1 MTIFIIEDEDM
12 AARRLQKLI
21 QDCEPAA
28 RILGRADGIESTVDW
43 LKSHPKPDLIFMDI
57 HLSDGSAFEIF
68 SRYQVQ
74 SPVIFSTA
82 YDQYAIQAFKHHTID
97 YLLKPVKLEE
107 LRQAL
112 AKYQRTAGPQTADYQ
127 SLADLIP
134 QVRAPR
140 RFLIRS
146 GSTMKVVDASEA
158 AYYFSQNKITYL
170 VATNGKRYAI
180 DFTMDKLEQM
190 LDTTTFFRIN
200 RQFIISVAAIRE
212 MHTHSKSRVK
222 IVLSPAC
229 DEEVVVSAER
239 SPHFKRWLTNTDED
253 ENLADV

>member
-1 MTIFIIEDEDM
+1 MNIFIIEDEDM

-21 QDCEPAA
+21 SDCEPGAV
-28 RILGRADGIESTVDW
+28 ISGRADGIESAVAW
-43 LKSHPKPDLIFMDI
+43 LKNHPQPDLIFMDI

-68 SRYQVQ
+68 SRFQVQ
-74 SPVIFSTA
+74 SPIIFSTA

-97 YLLKPVKLEE
+97 YLLKPVKVEE

-112 AKYQRTAGPQTADYQ
+112 AKYQRMTAAQTPDYQ

-180 DFTMDKLEQM
+180 DFTMDKLEQL
-190 LDTTTFFRIN
+190 LDPTTFFRIN

-212 MHTHSKSRVK
+212 MHAHSKSRVK
-222 IVLSPAC
+222 IVLSPSSE
-229 DEEVVVSAER
+229 EEVVVSAER

-253 ENLADV
+253 DFQADA